1 MRLLPRSLYGRLV
14 LLLVVVLVTAQLL
27 GLALH
32 LHDRSELLRE
42 AGGMQA
48 ARRIADIVRVL
59 DSLPPGE
66 RRQIVGVLSTPQMRV
81 QVDMP
86 PVPLPPQSADQRAR
100 AVLFAAFLQRSVG
113 NGRVFE
119 VAMTNV
125 RPPDAPVPKG
135 LGLGLGPGPGPG
147 PGSEYHPR
155 MMKQSGGGPA
165 FLVQARLA
173 DGMPVSFDA
182 RPPAAASQAPLRML
196 LSIVVVLASVFV
208 VSLLAVRWVT
218 RPLDRLADAADELGR
233 NIHRPPLPETGP
245 VEVARAARAF
255 NTMQERLSHYLQ
267 DRTRFLAAMS
277 HDLKTP
283 ITRLRLR
290 AELLDDPALRARFT
304 ADLTEMES
312 MVAATLD
319 FMRGVDVEEPSAT
332 IDMQALLESLQ
343 SDLQEAGGTV
353 AVESEGVLPYVGRP
367 QALKRCLSNLMQN
380 AMAYAGDVRVVAAEG
395 RDALEIRVLDSGPG
409 IPADDLE
416 RVFEPYLRLET
427 SRNRATGGTGLG
439 LAIARSIAR
448 THGGDIT
455 LANRPEGGLQATLRL
470 PRSR

>member
-1 MRLLPRSLYGRLV
+1 
-14 LLLVVVLVTAQLL
+14 
-27 GLALH
+27 
-32 LHDRSELLRE
+32 
-42 AGGMQA
+42 
-48 ARRIADIVRVL
+48 
-59 DSLPPGE
+59 
-66 RRQIVGVLSTPQMRV
+66 
-81 QVDMP
+81 
-86 PVPLPPQSADQRAR
+86 
-100 AVLFAAFLQRSVG
+100 
-113 NGRVFE
+113 
-119 VAMTNV
+119 
-125 RPPDAPVPKG
+125 
-135 LGLGLGPGPGPG
+135 
-147 PGSEYHPR
+147 
-155 MMKQSGGGPA
+155 
-165 FLVQARLA
+165 
-173 DGMPVSFDA
+173 
-182 RPPAAASQAPLRML
+182 
-196 LSIVVVLASVFV
+196 
-208 VSLLAVRWVT
+208 
-218 RPLDRLADAADELGR
+218 
-233 NIHRPPLPETGP
+233 
-245 VEVARAARAF
+245 
-255 NTMQERLSHYLQ
+255 MQERLSHYLQ

-304 ADLTEMES
+304 ADLAEMES

-319 FMRGVDVEEPSAT
+319 FMRGVDVEEQSAT

-353 AVESEGVLPYVGRP
+353 AIESEGVRPYVGRP

-380 AMAYAGDVRVVAAEG
+380 AIAYGGDVRVVAAEG

-409 IPADDLE
+409 ISADDLE

-455 LANRPEGGLQATLRL
+455 LANRPEGGLQAALRL

>member
-1 MRLLPRSLYGRLV
+1 MTLLPRSLYGRLV

-42 AGGMQA
+42 ASGMQA

-59 DSLPPGE
+59 DSLQPGE
-66 RRQIVGVLSTPQMRV
+66 RRQIVGVLGTPQMRV
-81 QVDMP
+81 QLDQP
-86 PVPLPPQSADQRAR
+86 PVPLPAQSADQRAR
-100 AVLFAAFLQRSVG
+100 ALLFAAFLQRAVG
-113 NGRVFE
+113 DGRAFE

-125 RPPDAPVPKG
+125 RPPGAPASK
-135 LGLGLGPGPGPG
+135 GPGQGPG
-147 PGSEYHPR
+147 PGSEYHLR

-173 DGMPVSFDA
+173 DGMTVAFDA

-218 RPLDRLADAADELGR
+218 RPLDHLADAADELGR

-245 VEVARAARAF
+245 VEVVRAAHAF

-304 ADLTEMES
+304 ADLAEMES

-353 AVESEGVLPYVGRP
+353 AIESEGVLPYVGRP
-367 QALKRCLSNLMQN
+367 QALKRCLSNLIQN
-380 AMAYAGDVRVVAAEG
+380 AIAYGGDVRVVAAEG

-455 LANRPEGGLQATLRL
+455 LANRPEGGLQAALRL

>member
-1 MRLLPRSLYGRLV
+1 MRLLPRSLYGRM
-14 LLLVVVLVTAQLL
+14 LLLLLVVLVTAQLL

-42 AGGMQA
+42 ASGMQA
-48 ARRIADIVRVL
+48 ARRIVDVVRVL
-59 DSLPPGE
+59 DSLQPGE
-66 RRQIVGVLSTPQMRV
+66 RRKIVGVLGTPQMRV
-81 QVDMP
+81 QVDRP
-86 PVPLPPQSADQRAR
+86 PETLPAQSADQRAR
-100 AVLFAAFLQRSVG
+100 ALLFAAFLQRAVG
-113 NGRVFE
+113 DGRVFE

-135 LGLGLGPGPGPG
+135 PGQGPG
-147 PGSEYHPR
+147 PGSEYHLR

-165 FLVQARLA
+165 FLVQTRLS
-173 DGMPVSFDA
+173 DGMTVAFDA

-208 VSLLAVRWVT
+208 VSLLAVRWVI
-218 RPLDRLADAADELGR
+218 RPLDRLADAADDLGR

-319 FMRGVDVEEPSAT
+319 FMRGVDTEEPSAT

-343 SDLQEAGGTV
+343 SDLQEAGGLV
-353 AVESEGVLPYVGRP
+353 QVQFEGVLPYVGRP

-380 AMAYAGDVRVVAAEG
+380 AIDYAGDVRVVAADG
-395 RDALEIRVLDSGPG
+395 PAVLEIRVLDSGPG
-409 IPADDLE
+409 IPEDDLE

-455 LANRPEGGLQATLRL
+455 LANRPEGGLQAVLQL